1 MPWRGPD
8 YPGEFPTLGWTLLDW
23 FYEYL
28 AVPSG
33 EKYGQPLELTD
44 EQARF
49 VLRWYELDPRSGQFV
64 HRRFALRRAKGWGKS
79 PILGADAIAQL
90 AGPVLF
96 DGWDSNGD
104 PIARP
109 WPTPWVQIAAVSE
122 DQTDNTY
129 SAVYNMLTAN
139 DGHAADELGLSVGR
153 TKVMRPAGNGLLEPV
168 TASFG
173 SREGQPTTSAYLD
186 ETHLWFPR
194 NGGTKLAAT
203 LRRNVAKMGGR
214 SGESTNAFR
223 PGQKSVAEDTHKASD
238 RGQRG
243 LLYDANEAPWVDDIS
258 DRSLMLPAL
267 KVAYGDSTWVPLDR
281 IFEEAN
287 DQDTTESD
295 ARRFYLN
302 QLVAS
307 ENDYIPEGW
316 WANAKAH
323 AGLPGKNADVTL
335 GFDGSR
341 FHDATALVGVEVAS
355 GRQFTIRV
363 WERPEDDA
371 AWEVPRDEVNG
382 EVARAFGMWKVH
394 YLFAD
399 PPEWE
404 SEIAVWRAK
413 HGKAVFEFPTRSRQ
427 RMSPA
432 LKAYRNAVKTK
443 ELSHCGHRTTAQH
456 TLNARLVVDI
466 PAGAED
472 DPDRHIWT
480 IRKPTSALKI
490 DACVTGVLAWAART
504 AAVEDGVLNRKKYRA
519 RGF

>member
-1 MPWRGPD
+1 MPWRGPE
-8 YPGEFPTLGWTLLDW
+8 YPGEFPTLGWDLLDW
-23 FYEYL
+23 YLEYL
-28 AVPSG
+28 SVPSG

-49 VLRWYELDPRSGQFV
+49 LLRWYELDPRTGEFV

-79 PILGADAIAQL
+79 PLLGADGIAQL

-96 DGWDSNGD
+96 DGWDANGD
-104 PIARP
+104 PVGRP
-109 WPTPWVQIAAVSE
+109 WPTPWIQIAAVSE

-139 DGHAADELGLSVGR
+139 DGRAADELELSVGR
-153 TKVMRPAGNGLLEPV
+153 TKVMRPQGNGLLEPV
-168 TASFG
+168 TAAFG
-173 SREGQPTTSAYLD
+173 TREGQPITSAYLD
-186 ETHLWFPR
+186 ETHLWTPR
-194 NGGTKLAAT
+194 NGGVKLAAT

-214 SGESTNAFR
+214 TGESTNAFR
-223 PGQKSVAEDTHKASD
+223 PGEKSVAEATHKASD

-243 LLYDANEAPWVDDIS
+243 LLYDANEAPWVDDIG
-258 DRSLMLPAL
+258 DREQMLPAL
-267 KVAYGDSTWVPLDR
+267 KIAYGDSVWVNLNR

-287 DQDTTESD
+287 DQDTTEAD

-316 WANAKAH
+316 WANCKAH
-323 AGLPGKNADVTL
+323 AGLPGKGTDVAL

-363 WERPEDDA
+363 WARPEGDD
-371 AWEVPRDEVNG
+371 AWEVPRGEVHD
-382 EVARAFGMWKVH
+382 EVARAFNAWKVH
-394 YLFAD
+394 FLFAD
-399 PPEWE
+399 PPEWDT
-404 SEIAVWRAK
+404 EIAEWRAK
-413 HGKAVFEFPTRSRQ
+413 HGKAVFSFPTRSRQ

-432 LKAYRNAVKTK
+432 LKAYWNAVKTK
-443 ELSHCGHRTTAQH
+443 ELSHDGHPVTTDH
-456 TLNARLVVDI
+456 TMNARLIVDI

-472 DPDRHIWT
+472 DPDRHVWT
-480 IRKPTSALKI
+480 VRKPTSSQKI
-490 DACVTGVLAWAART
+490 DACVTAVLAWAART
-504 AAVEDGVLNRKKYRA
+504 AAIDAGALQQKKYRA